1 MGMEVLGT
9 SVWYC
14 KIKVENREK
23 MRGRGVYLKG
33 NRRFA

>member
-9 SVWYC
+9 NVWYC
-14 KIKVENREK
+14 KIEVENREK
-23 MRGRGVYLKG
+23 MRRRGVYLKG